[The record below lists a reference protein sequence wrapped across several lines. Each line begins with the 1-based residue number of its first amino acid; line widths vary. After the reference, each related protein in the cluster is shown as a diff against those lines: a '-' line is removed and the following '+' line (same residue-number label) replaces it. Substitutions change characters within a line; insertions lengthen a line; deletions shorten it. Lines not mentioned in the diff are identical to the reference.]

1 MQNKDTIETCP
12 SCGKEFIKRTIR
24 YPSKV
29 DDKRDSYYCCPY
41 CNKSNGIHLMGNE
54 DVTTFKKEK

>member
-1 MQNKDTIETCP
+1 MQNKDTIEICP
-12 SCGKEFIKRTIR
+12 SCGKEFIKRTVR

-41 CNKSNGIHLMGNE
+41 CNKSWDIHLMGNE
-54 DVTTFKKEK
+54 DVMTFKKEK